1 MKFNKYWIIVAG
13 ITIANIF
20 IFVFFSNKLESYVT
34 DSMVDESN
42 QQLLNSLK

>member
-13 ITIANIF
+13 VTIVNIF
-20 IFVFFSNKLESYVT
+20 IFVFFSNKLENYVT
-34 DSMVDESN
+34 DNMIDEGN